1 MAEEG
6 CRVSIDTLVLPG
18 LNGSG
23 EGHWQWHWLRDHANA
38 RGVEQDNWICP
49 DLDDWRARLQASLT
63 EVRSVWLVAH
73 SLGCILAANL
83 ADSPL
88 ASRIKG
94 ALLVAP
100 CDLSVVEELHPCA
113 VNFGAMPLKR
123 LPFPSLVVGSLND
136 PYMDFNMTQRVA
148 QAWGSELID
157 LGHAGHINIRSRF
170 GRWPQGYDLLRLL
183 QTNIKKTTI
192 AAATERRS
200 LRPSTQA
207 AYS

>member
-1 MAEEG
+1 MPEEG
-6 CRVSIDTLVLPG
+6 CSVPIDTLVLPG

-23 EGHWQWHWLRDHANA
+23 DGHWQWHWLRDHANA
-38 RGVEQDNWICP
+38 RGVEQDNWLCP
-49 DLDDWRARLQASLT
+49 DLDNWRAQLEASLAN
-63 EVRSVWLVAH
+63 VDSVWLVAH

-88 ASRIKG
+88 AARVKG

-100 CDLSVVEELHPCA
+100 CDLAVVEELHPCA

-136 PYMDFNMTQRVA
+136 PYMDFNTTRRAA
-148 QAWGSELID
+148 QAWGSQLID
-157 LGHAGHINIRSRF
+157 LGHVGHINIRSGF

-183 QTNIKKTTI
+183 QAGDAPAQTC
-192 AAATERRS
+192 
-200 LRPSTQA
+200 RPAPRLPAQA

>member
-1 MAEEG
+1 MPEEG
-6 CRVSIDTLVLPG
+6 CSVPTDTLVLPG

-23 EGHWQWHWLRDHANA
+23 DGHWQWHWLRDHANA
-38 RGVEQDNWICP
+38 RSVEQDNWICP
-49 DLDDWRARLQASLT
+49 DLDDWRARMEASLAN
-63 EVRSVWLVAH
+63 VRSVWLVAH

-88 ASRIKG
+88 ASRVKG

-100 CDLSVVEELHPCA
+100 CDLAVVEELHPCA

-136 PYMDFNMTQRVA
+136 PYMDFNTTRQAA
-148 QAWGSELID
+148 QAWGSQLID
-157 LGHAGHINIRSRF
+157 LGHAGHINIRSGF
-170 GRWPQGYDLLRLL
+170 GRWTQGYDLLRLL
-183 QTNIKKTTI
+183 QANANETTTPAETCRI
-192 AAATERRS
+192 APRS
-200 LRPSTQA
+200 SAQA